1 MLFFSSFQKKKL
13 SLQSEIKITTIMTAL
28 QLNVALHREMS
39 RIITDSTMMERALKS
54 LRRIRKER
62 KAEQLQQTD
71 TAEQV
76 TANLRQAFQEF

>member
-1 MLFFSSFQKKKL
+1 
-13 SLQSEIKITTIMTAL
+13 MTAL